1 MANKIYDFEQFS
13 DLNEKKKA
21 IKKAINDISND
32 REEKRM
38 AVKKLSTEIR
48 KLKRRLKTLTNKIG
62 K

>member
-32 REEKRM
+32 REEKRI